1 MMLKYL
7 TMFDYLMVLKYF
19 IMLNVLIFAASK
31 DRTSTRLE
39 VDQDRL
45 SVNSI
50 ASNNSDT
57 SETVNIAGTNEA
69 TTENGSSQPDKSL
82 QDVTDVA
89 SVITVKAESICEIDK
104 SAEKRDLNTDSISKI
119 DVVKSGDDAVM
130 ETIVDEQQSD
140 AVEKSDST
148 ETHEASNMNS
158 AIDSSLVGKNEKV
171 LEEGVNQATCDTDI
185 KLKTDSENK
194 ENHETVD
201 TLKPAPLSV
210 EAASDSSQ
218 RSKSCD
224 TLSNLDKE
232 IARLNSYLSQT
243 SDSST
248 TECEATSDSSS
259 TQSLS
264 KSMLARR
271 DVESI
276 LLKDVQRYEELEDEI
291 TRNFRRED
299 TEYKETDLDK
309 QLKQL
314 DFEAS
319 NTSSDLISANP
330 PVLTPATSPSIYTL
344 YKTRSISQDDF
355 YSEYGPN
362 SPESL
367 SSHSS
372 LHPSDSMTDSIHIL
386 DVPQNV
392 SMGKSV
398 NMWTEISAQGNM
410 LSLCASTT
418 HVWYTDKSANIF
430 YSTLTGPGLS
440 WRKASGYATQVSV
453 SPMGNIVWRL
463 YKGVAYAGT
472 KITAKSP
479 EGMKWVQAVQG
490 DVAYISVDE
499 TCAW

>member
-1 MMLKYL
+1 M
-7 TMFDYLMVLKYF
+7 
-19 IMLNVLIFAASK
+19 
-31 DRTSTRLE
+31 
-39 VDQDRL
+39 
-45 SVNSI
+45 
-50 ASNNSDT
+50 
-57 SETVNIAGTNEA
+57 
-69 TTENGSSQPDKSL
+69 
-82 QDVTDVA
+82 TDVA
-89 SVITVKAESICEIDK
+89 SVITVKDDSICEIDK
-104 SAEKRDLNTDSISKI
+104 SVEKRDLNTDSISKHNNSDDKLDGI
-119 DVVKSGDDAVM
+119 KSDDEAVM
-130 ETIVDEQQSD
+130 ETIVDEQESA
-140 AVEKSDST
+140 AVEKTDST
-148 ETHEASNMNS
+148 ETHEALNRNS

-194 ENHETVD
+194 EEHETVD

-210 EAASDSSQ
+210 EATCDSSQ

-248 TECEATSDSSS
+248 TEQEASDSSS

-276 LLKDVQRYEELEDEI
+276 LLKDVHRYEELEDEI
-291 TRNFRRED
+291 TRNFRKED

-319 NTSSDLISANP
+319 NTSSDLISAKS

-386 DVPQNV
+386 DVPQTV

-490 DVAYISVDE
+490 DVAYICVDE

>member
-1 MMLKYL
+1 M
-7 TMFDYLMVLKYF
+7 
-19 IMLNVLIFAASK
+19 
-31 DRTSTRLE
+31 
-39 VDQDRL
+39 
-45 SVNSI
+45 
-50 ASNNSDT
+50 
-57 SETVNIAGTNEA
+57 
-69 TTENGSSQPDKSL
+69 
-82 QDVTDVA
+82 TDVA
-89 SVITVKAESICEIDK
+89 SVITMKDDSLCEIDK
-104 SAEKRDLNTDSISKI
+104 TVEKRDLNTDSISKHTNSDDKI
-119 DVVKSGDDAVM
+119 DGVKSDDDDAVM
-130 ETIVDEQQSD
+130 ETIVDEQKSA
-140 AVEKSDST
+140 AVEKSYST
-148 ETHEASNMNS
+148 ETHEALNMNS

-185 KLKTDSENK
+185 QLKADSENK
-194 ENHETVD
+194 EKHETAD
-201 TLKPAPLSV
+201 TLKPAPVSV

-218 RSKSCD
+218 RSQSCD

-248 TECEATSDSSS
+248 TECEASDSSS
-259 TQSLS
+259 IQSLS

-276 LLKDVQRYEELEDEI
+276 LLKDVHRYEELEDEI

-330 PVLTPATSPSIYTL
+330 PALTPATSPSIYTL

-490 DVAYISVDE
+490 DVAYICVDE